1 LKKGDLG
8 GFKELLTENRKQK
21 TGFYMAFIPEDKLLE
36 IKDAASIEEVV
47 GQYVKLE
54 QKGRNLLGLCP
65 FHSETKPSFTVAP
78 DKGIFYCFG
87 CGAGGNVIS
96 FIMQHQRLSFPEAA
110 QELAR
115 RYNITVSLKDLGP
128 EGARQ
133 AKKRTTAYEANAA
146 AAAFYAATL
155 ASSEGRPGREY
166 LKKRGLTPEIIRA
179 FQLGYAVDEW
189 DALRRHF
196 QNRGISLD
204 LAQEVGLLVPR
215 ANGGFY
221 DRFRGRIM
229 FPIFDRQSRVIA
241 FGGRTIGDGEPKYL
255 NSPESL
261 LYSKG
266 RTLYGLPQAAE
277 ALRTTGVA
285 LVVEGYLDLIALQV
299 HGVANVLATLGTAL
313 TREQVRLLKPLVDK
327 VVLVY
332 DGDAAGARA
341 MKRAFPLFAQENLA
355 VRALPLPAGL
365 DPDSYAQAHGA
376 ELFRAAWE
384 SAQPW
389 FSYLLEDLIATHGL
403 DIEGRVQV
411 LSELRPYVQVMSDPV
426 EQDLW
431 LRATSERL
439 GVDAAA
445 LRKSLTSLAPISA
458 ARLDPARSIVV
469 DQEKK
474 LLRWV
479 LAHSETVSPE
489 ELAEWIEE
497 FKNPEL
503 KGLLE
508 LIITSYRE
516 YGRMDHGLLVQQAT
530 GETQRQHICALTLE
544 EDESDGPAGDFL
556 AADWRR
562 DLKVKHL
569 KKAQTRLKAMMA
581 KAPWDDD
588 LVALQVQWREIDQ
601 QLKDLSAL

>member
-1 LKKGDLG
+1 
-8 GFKELLTENRKQK
+8 
-21 TGFYMAFIPEDKLLE
+21 MAFIPEDKLLE
-36 IKDAASIEEVV
+36 IKDAAAIEEVV

-78 DKGIFYCFG
+78 DKGIFHCFG
-87 CGAGGNVIS
+87 CGAGGNVFS
-96 FIMQHQRLSFPEAA
+96 FLMQYHRLSFPEAV

-115 RYNITVSLKDLGP
+115 RYGIPLTLKELGP
-128 EGARQ
+128 EGAQQ
-133 AKKRTTAYEANAA
+133 AKKRTAAYEANAT

-155 ASSEGRPGREY
+155 ASSEGAPGRAY

-196 QNRGISLD
+196 QSRGISLE
-204 LAQEVGLLVPR
+204 LAQEVGLLMPR
-215 ANGGFY
+215 AQGGYY
-221 DRFRGRIM
+221 DRFRQRII

-241 FGGRTIGDGEPKYL
+241 FGGRIVGDGEPKYL

-261 LYSKG
+261 LYHKG

-277 ALRTTGVA
+277 ALRKTGVA

-299 HGVANVLATLGTAL
+299 QGIGNVLATLGTAL
-313 TREQVRLLKPLVDK
+313 TREQVRLLKGLVSK

-341 MKRAFPLFAQENLA
+341 MMRAFPLFAQEKLA
-355 VRALPLPAGL
+355 VRALPLPAGM
-365 DPDSYAQAHGA
+365 DPDSYAQAHGV
-376 ELFRAAWE
+376 ELFRTAWE
-384 SAQPW
+384 AAQPW
-389 FSYLLEDLIATHGL
+389 FSYLLEDLTITHGL
-403 DIEGRVQV
+403 DIEGRVRI
-411 LSELRPYVQVMSDPV
+411 LEELRPYFQAIQDPV

-431 LRATSERL
+431 LKAASERL
-439 GVDAAA
+439 GVDEAV

-458 ARLDPARSIVV
+458 ARLDPTRGIII
-469 DQEKK
+469 DQEKR

-479 LAHSETVSPE
+479 LAHSEAVSPE
-489 ELAEWIEE
+489 ELEEWTEE

-508 LIITSYRE
+508 LIINSYRE
-516 YGRMDHGLLVQQAT
+516 HSRLDHGLLVQQAT
-530 GETQRQHICALTLE
+530 GETQRQQLCALTLE
-544 EDESDGPAGDFL
+544 EDEADGPAGDFRV
-556 AADWRR
+556 DQWRR
-562 DLKVKHL
+562 DLQVRHL
-569 KKAQTRLKAMMA
+569 KKARARLKAMFA
-581 KAPWDDD
+581 KVSPDDD
-588 LVALQVQWREIDQ
+588 LAALQLKWREIHQ
-601 QLKDLSAL
+601 QLEELSAI

>member
-1 LKKGDLG
+1 
-8 GFKELLTENRKQK
+8 
-21 TGFYMAFIPEDKLLE
+21 MAFIPEDKLLE

-47 GQYVKLE
+47 GQYVKLT
-54 QKGRNLLGLCP
+54 QKGRNLSGLCP

-78 DKGIFYCFG
+78 EKGIFHCFG
-87 CGAGGNVIS
+87 CGAGGNVFS
-96 FIMQHQRLSFPEAA
+96 FLMQYHRLSFPEAV

-115 RYNITVSLKDLGP
+115 RYGIPVSVKDLGP
-128 EGARQ
+128 EGAQQ
-133 AKKRTTAYEANAA
+133 AKKRTKAYEANTA

-155 ASSEGRPGREY
+155 ASSEGRPGRDY

-204 LAQEVGLLVPR
+204 LAQDVGLLAPR
-215 ANGGFY
+215 DRGGFY

-241 FGGRTIGDGEPKYL
+241 FGGRIIGDGEPKYL
-255 NSPESL
+255 NSPETL

-277 ALRTTGVA
+277 ALRSSGVA

-299 HGVANVLATLGTAL
+299 QGIGNVLATLGTAL
-313 TREQVRLLKPLVDK
+313 TREQVRLLKAVADK

-332 DGDAAGARA
+332 DGDAAGAKA

-365 DPDSYAQAHGA
+365 DPDSYAQAHGV
-376 ELFRAAWE
+376 ELFRTAWDAAH
-384 SAQPW
+384 PW

-403 DIEGRVQV
+403 DIEGRVRI
-411 LSELRPYVQVMSDPV
+411 LEELRPYVQALTDPV

-439 GVDAAA
+439 RVDAAA
-445 LRKSLTSLAPISA
+445 LRKSLTSLAPIST
-458 ARLDPARSIVV
+458 ARLDPTRNIVV

-479 LAHSETVSPE
+479 LGHPEAVAPE
-489 ELAEWIEE
+489 ELEEWTEE
-497 FKNPEL
+497 FENPEL

-508 LIITSYRE
+508 LIITCYRE
-516 YGRMDHGLLVQQAT
+516 HGRLDHGLLVQQAP

-544 EDESDGPAGDFL
+544 EDDSRGHLGDFL
-556 AADWRR
+556 ADDWRR
-562 DLKVKHL
+562 NLKVRHL

-581 KAPWDDD
+581 RASGDDD
-588 LVALQVQWREIDQ
+588 LVALQVQWRTIDQ
-601 QLKDLSAL
+601 QLRDLSAV

>member
-1 LKKGDLG
+1 
-8 GFKELLTENRKQK
+8 
-21 TGFYMAFIPEDKLLE
+21 MAFIPEDKLLE

-47 GQYVKLE
+47 GQYVKLT

-115 RYNITVSLKDLGP
+115 RYGIPISLKELGP

-133 AKKRTTAYEANAA
+133 AQKRTKAYEANAA

-166 LKKRGLTPEIIRA
+166 LKKRGLTLEIIRA
-179 FQLGYAVDEW
+179 FQLGYAVDDW

-196 QNRGISLD
+196 QNRGIALE
-204 LAQEVGLLVPR
+204 LGQEVGLLAPR
-215 ANGGFY
+215 DRGGFY
-221 DRFRGRIM
+221 DRFRKRII

-241 FGGRTIGDGEPKYL
+241 FGGRIVGDGEPKYL

-277 ALRTTGVA
+277 ALRTTRVA
-285 LVVEGYLDLIALQV
+285 LVVEGYLDLIALHV

-313 TREQVRLLKPLVDK
+313 TREQVRLLKSLADK

-376 ELFRAAWE
+376 DLFRGAWE
-384 SAQPW
+384 TAQPW
-389 FSYLLEDLIATHGL
+389 FSYLLEDLIITHGL
-403 DIEGRVQV
+403 DIEGRVRV
-411 LSELRPYVQVMSDPV
+411 LEELRPYVQALTDPV

-431 LRATSERL
+431 LKKTGERL
-439 GVDAAA
+439 GVDATA
-445 LRKSLTSLAPISA
+445 LRQSLTSLAPISA
-458 ARLDPARSIVV
+458 ARLDPTRGILL

-474 LLRWV
+474 LLRWI
-479 LAHSETVSPE
+479 LAHSEAVSPE
-489 ELAEWIEE
+489 ELEEWTEE
-497 FKNPEL
+497 FDNPEF

-508 LIITSYRE
+508 LIINSYRE
-516 YGRMDHGLLVQQAT
+516 HGRLDHGLLVQQAT

-544 EDESDGPAGDFL
+544 EDDSGGPVGDFL
-556 AADWRR
+556 ADDWRR
-562 DLKVKHL
+562 DLKVRHL

-581 KAPWDDD
+581 KAPGDND
-588 LVALQVQWREIDQ
+588 LVALQVQWREINQ
-601 QLKDLSAL
+601 QLQELSAL